1 MKKLNRNIL
10 FSLGTLGAIVAPIAT
25 VVACND
31 SKKGNDT
38 NNTGTTGKVGT
49 GTNTNTL
56 PTSNSIVSTSAAY
69 DAATNTIDLEKIN
82 NQFELATVLSEAT
95 ALNKLVALSK
105 GFDATNV
112 EQDRDA
118 LKALW
123 TSVKDKFSNVLATRP
138 VATPIKIKMG
148 TDVHTFN
155 FDINSLMQ
163 TLVTELNVDKMTQT
177 AVAAHGNSEILAGAP
192 ILSGEHSQL
201 IISALM
207 QTDKSLA
214 MDSLMKLTHLPDKAF
229 EAFKG
234 FVNNVQASF
243 LELIRSTAFDAWIAA
258 KKVEM
263 KNNAQGTEYMSDS
276 ILIGA
281 AGALT
286 PSFTKEELIKM
297 FLGSEFLTI
306 SLHN

>member
-31 SKKGNDT
+31 SKKENDT
-38 NNTGTTGKVGT
+38 NNAGTTGTVG
-49 GTNTNTL
+49 TNTL
-56 PTSNSIVSTSAAY
+56 PTTNSIVSTSAAY

-95 ALNKLVALSK
+95 ALNKLVSLSK

-118 LKALW
+118 LKTLW

-155 FDINSLMQ
+155 FDINALMQ
-163 TLVTELNVDKMTQT
+163 TLVAELNVDKTTQT
-177 AVAAHGNSEILAGAP
+177 AAAAKGGEIPAGAP
-192 ILSGEHSQL
+192 ILTGEHSQL

-207 QTDKSLA
+207 QTDQPLA
-214 MDSLMKLTHLPDKAF
+214 MNSLMKLTHLPDKAF

-234 FVNNVQASF
+234 FVNDIQTSF
-243 LELIRSTAFDAWIAA
+243 LGLIRSTAFDAWIAA
-258 KKVEM
+258 KHIEM
-263 KNNAQGTEYMSDS
+263 KNNAKGTEYQPDS
-276 ILIGA
+276 G
-281 AGALT
+281 LT
-286 PSFTKEELIKM
+286 LAQTGLNPSFTKEELTKM
-297 FLGSEFLTI
+297 FIGSEFLTI